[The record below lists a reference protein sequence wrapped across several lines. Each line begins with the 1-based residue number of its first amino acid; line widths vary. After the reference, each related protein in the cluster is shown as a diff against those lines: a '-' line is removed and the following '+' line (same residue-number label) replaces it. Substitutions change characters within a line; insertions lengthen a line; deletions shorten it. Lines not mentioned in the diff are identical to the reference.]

1 MANLPAIKNYE
12 SGPKAIKEICPNKYF
27 QCFAED
33 YKKSNQCKSESSKS
47 SCFSLCSEK
56 KLKVGTGFCA
66 YQKKEESSM
75 DLE

>member
-1 MANLPAIKNYE
+1 LPGIKAYE
-12 SGPKAIKEICPNKYF
+12 NGPKAIKDICPNKYF
-27 QCFAED
+27 QNFTEE

-47 SCFSLCSEK
+47 SCISISSEK
-56 KLKVGTGFCA
+56 KVKVGTGFCA